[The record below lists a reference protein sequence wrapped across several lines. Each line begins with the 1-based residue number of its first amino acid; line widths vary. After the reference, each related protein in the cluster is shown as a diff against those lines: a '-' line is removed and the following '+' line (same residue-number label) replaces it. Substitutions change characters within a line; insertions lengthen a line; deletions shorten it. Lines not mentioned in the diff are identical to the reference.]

1 MIAHKAGAQKTFY
14 IQGDS
19 VQYNQLDDCLYVLP
33 KNTASLNLTQ
43 VKKLPHTQFESFN
56 SSKRHIKQSSTVW
69 GKIKIQNKTDKDFN
83 GVFILGKRY
92 INRADVYLLYDN
104 GKLLHKKTGGYV
116 KGSEKEINVNRTI
129 PKVRLYLKP
138 TQVATI
144 YIRFQNFNYKPLSI
158 GLKIQT
164 KEHWDGFI
172 QNRNLIQGIFQGAV
186 GLVLL
191 YNLFLFILS
200 GDRVYIYYSGYLFC
214 TGSYFFNYTG
224 FSTEYLFPEHPHLF
238 YDVYLIATVFLQ
250 VFYLQFI
257 RVFLNTRKTLPF
269 WDKFMRWWLVG
280 RLIEVIALEIVLHT
294 SDNFALI
301 HDIHRQYALIES
313 AFFLLLIIAWA
324 TTKTKMVIYIIAGA
338 FCLYLGM
345 SISIFKGSYYG
356 NLYFQAGTLLEILC
370 FSLGLGY
377 RMRLSDKEKRKAQEA
392 VIKVQEDANKQLESK
407 VQQRTEQLSELNDTL
422 NKKNEDLH
430 ASMRYAHKLQKGV
443 LPYGDRVKQLFPEHF
458 MLYLPRDIVSGDFY
472 WIEEVQGKVIVVVA
486 DCTGHGIPG
495 AMMSMLGST
504 ALTDIILN
512 KKILSGDIILNELSQ
527 MVEAILQ
534 ADRNEIRDGM
544 DIGICIIDH
553 NTKQM
558 EFAGAHHP
566 LYYFQEG
573 ELHVV
578 KGTSISIGGYQ
589 DNKRFKKHT
598 IDISKETM
606 FYMCSDGY
614 QDQFGGTKD
623 KKFMKRQLKSLLTK
637 IHELPLD
644 EQRNI
649 LEETLHQWMIDGKCK
664 QTDDILLWG
673 AKI

>member
-1 MIAHKAGAQKTFY
+1 
-14 IQGDS
+14 
-19 VQYNQLDDCLYVLP
+19 
-33 KNTASLNLTQ
+33 
-43 VKKLPHTQFESFN
+43 
-56 SSKRHIKQSSTVW
+56 
-69 GKIKIQNKTDKDFN
+69 
-83 GVFILGKRY
+83 
-92 INRADVYLLYDN
+92 
-104 GKLLHKKTGGYV
+104 
-116 KGSEKEINVNRTI
+116 
-129 PKVRLYLKP
+129 
-138 TQVATI
+138 
-144 YIRFQNFNYKPLSI
+144 
-158 GLKIQT
+158 
-164 KEHWDGFI
+164 
-172 QNRNLIQGIFQGAV
+172 
-186 GLVLL
+186 
-191 YNLFLFILS
+191 
-200 GDRVYIYYSGYLFC
+200 
-214 TGSYFFNYTG
+214 
-224 FSTEYLFPEHPHLF
+224 
-238 YDVYLIATVFLQ
+238 
-250 VFYLQFI
+250 
-257 RVFLNTRKTLPF
+257 
-269 WDKFMRWWLVG
+269 
-280 RLIEVIALEIVLHT
+280 
-294 SDNFALI
+294 
-301 HDIHRQYALIES
+301 
-313 AFFLLLIIAWA
+313 
-324 TTKTKMVIYIIAGA
+324 
-338 FCLYLGM
+338 
-345 SISIFKGSYYG
+345 
-356 NLYFQAGTLLEILC
+356 
-370 FSLGLGY
+370 
-377 RMRLSDKEKRKAQEA
+377 
-392 VIKVQEDANKQLESK
+392 
-407 VQQRTEQLSELNDTL
+407 
-422 NKKNEDLH
+422 
-430 ASMRYAHKLQKGV
+430 
-443 LPYGDRVKQLFPEHF
+443 
-458 MLYLPRDIVSGDFY
+458 
-472 WIEEVQGKVIVVVA
+472 
-486 DCTGHGIPG
+486 
-495 AMMSMLGST
+495 MLGST